1 MENLAASLSEP
12 PALAG
17 GIQRL
22 LPPANARGSDFSA
35 VVILKVNL
43 RPEAVDFTR
52 VFERFAFAKQ
62 VIFRL
67 Q

>member
-1 MENLAASLSEP
+1 MESLAVSLSEP

-17 GIQRL
+17 GIRRL
-22 LPPANARGSDFSA
+22 LSPANAGGSDLLGGRNSESRLA
-35 VVILKVNL
+35 A
-43 RPEAVDFTR
+43 EAVDFTR
-52 VFERFAFAKQ
+52 VFERFAFANH